1 MVHIIDEVSHQFGP
15 YVPKTPYHRVSE
27 NDEKLS
33 GLSYAESVGKGKG
46 QKQNIPLP
54 TTNIEPEKE
63 MSNVKSEEEERKE
76 GGGINE
82 PVHQQPIKKVPMT
95 LDGLLTELQKMNS
108 SSKDPNDIYSLK
120 PVTGERNMRPL
131 LVKGDYNCVMDR
143 TKKEEEDNL
152 TFYAKWKNIPQ
163 GWGNGNQQAL
173 PDQILPFKNNL
184 LRAQW
189 HNEELRFS
197 DNFDGGARRWFHET
211 YKPQMQR
218 QSKIHSRNT
227 NNKWAVPMIRD
238 DQTHQ
243 LPTRN
248 GALPAGVGRPIQFS
262 RETQNGFD
270 IYTPFQRLNS
280 RQTRLFNGDVVD
292 GRRV

>member
-1 MVHIIDEVSHQFGP
+1 MPNLESKQ
-15 YVPKTPYHRVSE
+15 
-27 NDEKLS
+27 S
-33 GLSYAESVGKGKG
+33 GGEESGG
-46 QKQNIPLP
+46 
-54 TTNIEPEKE
+54 
-63 MSNVKSEEEERKE
+63 EES
-76 GGGINE
+76 GGGGKQPDQYKNE
-82 PVHQQPIKKVPMT
+82 IHHQEAIKKVPMT
-95 LDGLLTELQKMNS
+95 LDGLLGELQKMNN
-108 SSKDPNDIYSLK
+108 SSKDPNDIFSLK

-143 TKKEEEDNL
+143 TKKEQEDNL

-189 HNEELRFS
+189 HNEEIKFS

-211 YKPQMQR
+211 YKPAMEK

-270 IYTPFQRLNS
+270 IYTPFQRLNAK
-280 RQTRLFNGDVVD
+280 QTRLFNGDVVD